1 MATPPSAP
9 TPITPRRPTGTPTRL
24 LRATAVFIGLLAN
37 LLYMLALTG
46 AFGYDLKTPAVFG
59 MPVHSVLIGLVSASS
74 IVPTLLGWAL
84 LELLERFSPRRA
96 TVVWT
101 VLAVLTL
108 VGSLPFSGTGI
119 STTDRLLLALMHL
132 IVGAVVI
139 PIFVITSLRR
149 S

>member
-1 MATPPSAP
+1 MSAASPSPRQSAP
-9 TPITPRRPTGTPTRL
+9 RSTGVPDRL
-24 LRATAVFIGLLAN
+24 ARATAVAVGLLAN
-37 LLYMLALTG
+37 LVYMLILTSF
-46 AFGYDLKTPAVFG
+46 FGYNLKTPAVFG
-59 MPVHSVLIGLVSASS
+59 LPAQSVLVSLVSASS

-84 LELLERFSPRRA
+84 LELLERFAPRRA

-108 VGSLPFSGTGI
+108 VGSLPYNGAGI
-119 STTDRLLLALMHL
+119 SVPDQLLLALMHL

-139 PIFVITSLRR
+139 PTFVITSARR